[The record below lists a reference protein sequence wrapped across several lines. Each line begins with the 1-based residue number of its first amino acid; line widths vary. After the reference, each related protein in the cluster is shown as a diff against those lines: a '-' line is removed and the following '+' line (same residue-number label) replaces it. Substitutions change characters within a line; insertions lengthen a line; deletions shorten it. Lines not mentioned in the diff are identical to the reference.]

1 MTCKIIIV
9 IKKIIKC
16 IMHNVNSCK
25 GSLAD
30 LPLRHKRH
38 DEKHEH
44 VKQDH
49 QTNIVNQ
56 LGDHKLS

>member
-1 MTCKIIIV
+1 
-9 IKKIIKC
+9 
-16 IMHNVNSCK
+16 MHNVNSCK
-25 GSLAD
+25 GNLGD

-38 DEKHEH
+38 DKKHEH